1 MPNHLIAMF
10 LLRRLIE
17 LRQQGHSQRAIA
29 RHLSLARKTVD
40 KYVRQL
46 ESHFPDLSV
55 LSDWSEASLHQFFHP
70 QTEVVVLAGAAL
82 HPALYAAFAGFE
94 HKLTQ
99 VGMTRRLLWQQYL
112 NSYQQKGTPLSY
124 TQFCYHFSLYRQSQQ
139 VCMHLEHKAGEKL
152 FIDFAGKKL
161 SLVSQGIS
169 REVEVFV
176 AVLPCSGLSY
186 VEAVASQQLPDFLS
200 ALGNALTFFGG
211 VPKTIVPD
219 NLKAAVRKADRY
231 EPDINESL
239 QGFASHYCTVI
250 TPARSRKPTDKAL
263 VERTIGILYSR
274 LYVPLSTLRFDS
286 LLALNA
292 AIAPL
297 LAVHNKT
304 LLQGRNYSR
313 QQRFVE
319 LEQASLMTLPPRAF
333 HYKHYQQARVTRNCH
348 VRLAEDKHHY
358 SVPYR
363 YVGQQVKLV
372 CDNHTLEVYAQ
383 SERIAIHLRNRL
395 AHGYSTKKEH
405 LPASHQYLMNWSVEY
420 FQQQAQKVGTH
431 TLAVVNHLLER
442 TAYQGQAYKS
452 CAGILSLAKKYGFE
466 RLERASERALIF
478 QAVSYKHIQS
488 ILSKNLDTL
497 APEPIAN
504 PVSLVHENIRGAPA
518 YQ

>member
-10 LLRRLIE
+10 LIRRLIE
-17 LRQQGHSQRAIA
+17 LRLQGHSQRAIA

-40 KYVRQL
+40 KYVREL
-46 ESHFPDLSV
+46 ESHFPDLSA
-55 LSDWSEASLHQFFHP
+55 LSDWSEESLSQFLHP
-70 QTEVVVLAGAAL
+70 RAEPVLLTGAVL
-82 HPALYAAFAGFE
+82 HPALYAAFAGYE
-94 HKLTQ
+94 RKLSQ
-99 VGMTRRLLWQQYL
+99 VGMTRRLLWQDYV
-112 NSYQQKGTPLSY
+112 STYQGKGLPLAY
-124 TQFCYHFSLYRQSQQ
+124 TQFCHHFSLYHQAQQ
-139 VCMHLEHKAGEKL
+139 VSMHLEHKAGEKL
-152 FIDFAGKKL
+152 FVDFAGKRL
-161 SLVSQGIS
+161 QLVSQGAS

-186 VEAVASQQLPDFLS
+186 VEAVLSQQLPDFLG

-211 VPKTIVPD
+211 VPQAIVPD

-239 QGFASHYCTVI
+239 QGFASHYRTVI

-274 LYVPLSTLRFDS
+274 LYVPLSRASFDS
-286 LLALNA
+286 LAVLNA
-292 AIAPL
+292 AIRPL
-297 LAVHNKT
+297 LEIHNQT

-313 QQRFVE
+313 QQRFAD
-319 LEQASLMTLPPRAF
+319 LEQASLLALPSRAF
-333 HYKHYQQARVTRNCH
+333 LYKHYQQARVSRNCH

-363 YVGQQVKLV
+363 YVGQQVKIV
-372 CDNHTLEVYAQ
+372 CDGHTLEVYAH
-383 SERIAIHLRNRL
+383 SERIAFHLRNRL

-420 FQQQAQKVGTH
+420 FQQQAQQVGIH
-431 TLAVVNHLLER
+431 TLAVVNYLLEKS
-442 TAYQGQAYKS
+442 TYLGQAYKS
-452 CAGILSLAKKYGFE
+452 CAGVLSLAKKYGSQ

-478 QAVSYKHIQS
+478 SAVSYKHIQS

-497 APEPIAN
+497 AQEPMASA
-504 PVSLVHENIRGAPA
+504 VSVVHENIRGAPA